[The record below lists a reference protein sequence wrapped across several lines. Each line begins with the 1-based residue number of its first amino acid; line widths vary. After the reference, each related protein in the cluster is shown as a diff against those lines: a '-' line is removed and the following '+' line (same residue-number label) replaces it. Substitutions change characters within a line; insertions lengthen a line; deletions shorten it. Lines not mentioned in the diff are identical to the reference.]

1 MSSTVTEPIAD
12 VADTPVTSI
21 ICASS
26 IVNSPTLAV
35 DKIPVISAGP
45 NSKPNV
51 PTLNEADT
59 PDMAAG
65 PNSKPSV
72 PKFDVAA

>member
-1 MSSTVTEPIAD
+1 MAD
-12 VADTPVTSI
+12 VASTPVTSI

-26 IVNSPTLAV
+26 IVNSPTLTV
-35 DKIPVISAGP
+35 DETPVISAGP
-45 NSKPNV
+45 NSKPSV

-59 PDMAAG
+59 PDIAAG

-72 PKFDVAA
+72 PKFAVAA

>member
-1 MSSTVTEPIAD
+1 MSSTVTEPIPD
-12 VADTPVTSI
+12 VASTPVMSI

-35 DKIPVISAGP
+35 DETPVISAGP
-45 NSKPNV
+45 NSRPSV

-59 PDMAAG
+59 PDIAAG
-65 PNSKPSV
+65 PNSKTSV
-72 PKFDVAA
+72 PKFAVAA